1 MSTETSQP
9 EKQRIKWKKTPTD
22 YPVTASNYK
31 SVTYVAMRITEGEE
45 RETVI
50 KEIVEGMN
58 RYKFSKINANHQI
71 IGPGRSKN
79 SKQEIPNNP
88 QIGTS

>member
-1 MSTETSQP
+1 
-9 EKQRIKWKKTPTD
+9 
-22 YPVTASNYK
+22 
-31 SVTYVAMRITEGEE
+31 MRITEGEE
-45 RETVI
+45 RETVTE
-50 KEIVEGMN
+50 EIVEGMN

-88 QIGTS
+88 QIGTSYSNFRKSKTKRKSFKKLIGNNTLLMEEQG